1 MSIRPIVWLPDID
14 KKDRDFVGIKAS
26 HIGELTQAGFNVP
39 PGFVLTVDAFEEFFR
54 VNKIS
59 QLANQKLAK
68 IDLNNTREVEAIAR
82 EMCERITS
90 SPFPKQLEDHIDEA
104 YEVLRQQAEETRVA
118 VRGSALGTGSDNVVG
133 EQSSIL
139 NVSGPASVKNNI
151 KKVWCS
157 LYSSKA
163 IYYRSAFKKSHA
175 DLKMPIIIQAMVE
188 PNVAGV
194 MFTIDPVTNI
204 KNHIVIDAA
213 WGLGFAVVSGALT
226 PDRYTITK
234 NPLEVHSKE
243 VVAQKWKLTRPL
255 GKKKLVHV
263 RIAPKDQRKQKLTDE
278 QIITLAKL
286 GKKVER
292 HYGFHQDIEW
302 LMRDGEIFLVET
314 RPVTTVTNKIKVAS
328 EDGSII
334 TNDTPLVA
342 GEGVSLGV
350 VSGPVRI
357 IENQNDLPD
366 FKDGEIFVAET
377 ANPDYAPAMKK
388 AAGMITDTG
397 SRVSHAAI
405 IAREFGI
412 PSIVGTGNAT
422 SILKDG
428 QIVTL
433 DGFSGK
439 VYKGKI
445 GLKPEESAKLPQ
457 KKRGRDRYYRPPR
470 TATKIY
476 VNLAQPSMAQKISKE
491 PVDGVG
497 LLRAE
502 FLIASMGQHP
512 RLLLEKGKR
521 SYYVRKLADGLER
534 FTKAFYPHPV
544 VYRSSDFK
552 SSEYRALEGGD
563 KYEPSEE
570 NPMLGYRGALRYI
583 QEPDLFQAELEALKV
598 VRHNKGYDNLWLMIP
613 FVRTPDELKKV
624 RDMVAESGLLGE
636 KKFKLWMMCEVP
648 SNVILIEEFL
658 AVGIDGISIGTNDLT
673 QLTLGVD
680 RNSAHLE
687 DFFNESDKAV
697 KKSLARVIKA
707 CHKHNKTI
715 SVCGNAVSIYP
726 ELTEFLVKK
735 GVTSVSVNPDAIWD
749 TRELVA
755 SIEKSNR

>member
-1 MSIRPIVWLPDID
+1 MSSRLIVWLDDID
-14 KKDRDFVGIKAS
+14 KKDRNFVGIKAS

-39 PGFVLTVDAFEEFFR
+39 PGFVLTTDAFEEFFKF
-54 VNKIS
+54 NKITHFAS
-59 QLANQKLAK
+59 QKLDK
-68 IDLNNTREVEAIAR
+68 IDLNNTKEVEIIAR
-82 EMCERITS
+82 EMCERIS
-90 SPFPKQLEDHIDEA
+90 SSNFPKKLEDQIDES
-104 YEVLRQQAEETRVA
+104 YEVLMQQSEENRVA
-118 VRGSALGTGSDNVVG
+118 IRGSALGTGSDNVVG

-139 NVSGPASVKNNI
+139 NISGLTSIKNSI

-163 IYYRSAFKKSHA
+163 IYYRSAFKKSHH
-175 DLKMPIIIQAMVE
+175 DLKMPVIIQAMVE

-194 MFTIDPVTNI
+194 MFTIDPIANI
-204 KNHIVIDAA
+204 KNNIVIDAA
-213 WGLGFAVVSGALT
+213 WGLGHAVVSGALT
-226 PDRYTITK
+226 PDRYTVTK
-234 NPLEVHSKE
+234 NPFAIHNREIVQ
-243 VVAQKWKLTRPL
+243 QKWKLTRPL
-255 GKKKLVHV
+255 GKKRNIHA
-263 RIAPKDQRKQKLTDE
+263 RIAPKNQRKQKLTDE
-278 QIITLAKL
+278 QIIELAKL
-286 GKKVER
+286 GKKVES

-302 LMRDGEIFLVET
+302 LMRDGEFFLVET
-314 RPVTTVTNKIKVAS
+314 RPVTTVTKKLEISAGDRKITTT
-328 EDGSII
+328 EI
-334 TNDTPLVA
+334 PLVV

-357 IENQNDLPD
+357 IENRNDLPD
-366 FKDGEIFVAET
+366 FKDGEVLVAET
-377 ANPDYAPAMKK
+377 TNPDYAPAMKR
-388 AAGMITDTG
+388 AAGMITDAG

-405 IAREFGI
+405 IAREFGM
-412 PSIVGTGNAT
+412 PSVVGVGNAT
-422 SILKDG
+422 SVLKDG
-428 QIVTL
+428 QIVTI

-445 GLKPEESAKLPQ
+445 DIKPEQSAKLPQ
-457 KKRGRDRYYRPPR
+457 KKRGSDRYYRPPR

-476 VNLAQPSMAQKISKE
+476 VNLAQPSMAQKIAKE

-502 FLIASMGQHP
+502 FLIASMGKHP
-512 RLLLEKGKR
+512 KLLIEKGKR
-521 SYYVRKLADGLER
+521 SYYVRKLADGIER
-534 FTKAFYPHPV
+534 FVKAFYPHPV

-563 KYEPSEE
+563 KYEPNEE

-583 QEPDLFQAELEALKV
+583 QEPELFKAELDALKM

-636 KKFKLWMMCEVP
+636 KKFKFWMMCEVP

-658 AVGIDGISIGTNDLT
+658 EVGIDGISIGTNDLT

-680 RNSAHLE
+680 RNSAHLT
-687 DFFNESDKAV
+687 DFFNENDKAV

-707 CHKHNKTI
+707 CNKYNKTV
-715 SVCGNAVSIYP
+715 SVCGNAVSVYP

-735 GVTSVSVNPDAIWD
+735 GVTSVSVNTDAIWD

-755 SIEKSNR
+755 SIEKNSK